1 MTFPPE
7 VWDGVLH
14 RLQGEL
20 PPFSIEAW
28 LEPLTAVPQKNG
40 LRLLCPSPFHRD
52 RVRNHFLPRIL
63 ECLRAEV
70 GEHVAVEL
78 ALWINSGNPE
88 REEPP
93 ASPPA
98 VHNANKIKIG
108 PPDRKPGALGR
119 PPKRARTRPAGL
131 DNAEQPTR
139 VDDEGEAKDDTD
151 PGDLGTHVQQPG
163 QRRALSAPSRTT
175 AGGHAYRAEN
185 HSKSASVSEATP
197 RQRIFPYTFDNFVV
211 GPCNALAREASLA
224 IARDQQLS
232 LNQVYLASQPGNGKT
247 HLSRAAVVEAKR
259 LIGDRARYTSAESF
273 TTEFLTALRTS
284 QTQRFKRKYR
294 RDCDVLV
301 IEDIQFLEG
310 KTSTQLE
317 FFHTVQHMLD
327 SGGRVL
333 LTSDRLPQALTGL
346 DDRLRSQLS
355 SGLLAELEPP
365 DAQVR
370 RNILRA
376 KAAGGGV
383 RLPDDCLD
391 LLVEEVRGSVRDLEG
406 VLIQIVS
413 TASLLKRLIDIE
425 LTREALHKKV
435 GSSRLASREML
446 DPAAVIRVVA
456 SFFKTTPEAMA
467 SRSRRRD
474 HLVPRQLA
482 MYLSRRYTDA
492 SLAEIGR
499 LLGRDHPAVRNAI
512 SKLER
517 AILEKASEPSSR
529 RSRSAT
535 RWSLCAS
542 ASTSSQAGGVPN
554 AGSSHF
560 SPGSPGARKPR
571 GSRQRGSMPP
581 GAPARIPAR
590 AGRGP
595 DRQSG
600 AGARRW

>member
-7 VWDGVLH
+7 VWDGALR
-14 RLQGEL
+14 RLKGEL
-20 PPFSIEAW
+20 PPFSMEAW

-52 RVRNHFLPRIL
+52 RVRDHFLPRIL

-78 ALWINSGNPE
+78 ALWSDSGTPE
-88 REEPP
+88 HNGQP
-93 ASPPA
+93 ASMPA
-98 VHNANKIKIG
+98 VPNANKIKIH
-108 PPDRKPGALGR
+108 PPTRKPGALVRAPRMIR
-119 PPKRARTRPAGL
+119 PRPSGP
-131 DNAEQPTR
+131 DNAEPPTR
-139 VDDEGEAKDDTD
+139 ADDDPAGEGKGEARDDTD
-151 PGDLGTHVQQPG
+151 PGDLGTRVQQPG
-163 QRRALSAPSRTT
+163 PRRALSAPSRTT
-175 AGGHAYRAEN
+175 AGGHAHRAQSQ
-185 HSKSASVSEATP
+185 SKSAGASEAIL
-197 RQRIFPYTFDNFVV
+197 RERIFPYTFDNFIV

-232 LNQVYLASQPGNGKT
+232 LNQVYLTSQPGNGKT

-259 LIGDRARYTSAESF
+259 LLGERARYTSAESF
-273 TTEFLTALRTS
+273 TSEFLTALRTS
-284 QTQRFKRKYR
+284 QMQRFKRKYR

-317 FFHTVQHMLD
+317 FFHTVRHMLD

-333 LTSDRLPQALTGL
+333 LTSDRLPQALVNL
-346 DDRLRSQLS
+346 DDRIRSQLS

-383 RLPDDCLD
+383 RLPEDCLD
-391 LLVEEVRGSVRDLEG
+391 LLVDEVRGSVRDLEG
-406 VLIQIVS
+406 VLIQIVT
-413 TASLLKRLIDIE
+413 TASLLKRLIDID
-425 LTREALHKKV
+425 LTREAVRKKV
-435 GSSRLASREML
+435 GISKPADREVL
-446 DPAAVIRVVA
+446 DPAVVIRVVA

-517 AILEKASEPSSR
+517 AILEKAPLRYQVESLCERLDELAGGR
-529 RSRSAT
+529 RS
-535 RWSLCAS
+535 
-542 ASTSSQAGGVPN
+542 V
-554 AGSSHF
+554 
-560 SPGSPGARKPR
+560 
-571 GSRQRGSMPP
+571 
-581 GAPARIPAR
+581 
-590 AGRGP
+590 
-595 DRQSG
+595 
-600 AGARRW
+600 